1 MMDEMSTQPL
11 DVQRLILEQLQQIG
25 QEVRLIPQIL
35 ARLDALAAEQQR
47 LSARDDAQQKQIDG
61 LTMRANELSTSIS
74 IISNEVRDAQR
85 NLDGL
90 IKEHKVVSKSAQ
102 KACDITE
109 SIKEY
114 MDEMDSWRPWLQAI
128 KWFVLIV
135 GGVFATALAAGLLGL
150 L

>member
-74 IISNEVRDAQR
+74 IISNEVCDA
-85 NLDGL
+85 
-90 IKEHKVVSKSAQ
+90 
-102 KACDITE
+102 
-109 SIKEY
+109 
-114 MDEMDSWRPWLQAI
+114 
-128 KWFVLIV
+128 
-135 GGVFATALAAGLLGL
+135 
-150 L
+150 